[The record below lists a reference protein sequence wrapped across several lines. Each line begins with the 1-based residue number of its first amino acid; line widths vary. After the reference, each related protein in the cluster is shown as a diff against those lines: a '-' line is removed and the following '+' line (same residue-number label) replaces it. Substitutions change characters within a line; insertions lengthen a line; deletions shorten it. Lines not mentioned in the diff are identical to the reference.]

1 MSHSSSFDLDLAN
14 NLEVEFLVY
23 SWDPQLRH
31 RLCYRSSLRLSTLF
45 GKGQSFQQV
54 ALRLVKSVPTC
65 TVCTQRREFYLV
77 ASSQGCHFEIAPQGL
92 CIIED
97 LSISIGCTRPAHS
110 T

>member
-1 MSHSSSFDLDLAN
+1 MPKEDLGSGDPEGEGLLQRPVMTKDPYNAILPGKQIRNIYFLFSYHYYTQISVSFDLDLAN

-54 ALRLVKSVPTC
+54 ALR
-65 TVCTQRREFYLV
+65 
-77 ASSQGCHFEIAPQGL
+77 
-92 CIIED
+92 
-97 LSISIGCTRPAHS
+97 
-110 T
+110 

>member
-1 MSHSSSFDLDLAN
+1 MVYKISCLFSYHYYTQISVSFDLDLAN

-54 ALRLVKSVPTC
+54 ALR
-65 TVCTQRREFYLV
+65 
-77 ASSQGCHFEIAPQGL
+77 
-92 CIIED
+92 
-97 LSISIGCTRPAHS
+97 
-110 T
+110 